1 MHSIF
6 RNMIHQLDVQGAH
19 CGLFVMFFTKQSRLF
34 HVPVK
39 TDTPYLYPCSEN
51 IWIIKETIWNEK
63 YWYKRS

>member
-1 MHSIF
+1 MHSTF

-51 IWIIKETIWNEK
+51 I
-63 YWYKRS
+63 